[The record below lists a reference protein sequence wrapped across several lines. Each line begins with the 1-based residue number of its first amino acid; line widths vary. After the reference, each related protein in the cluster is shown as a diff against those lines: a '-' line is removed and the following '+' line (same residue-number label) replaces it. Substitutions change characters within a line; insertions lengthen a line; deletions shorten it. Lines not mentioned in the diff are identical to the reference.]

1 MTILEQDR
9 LEEQNNPAD
18 NGQFDLRAILMTT
31 LLSNPEAMGYRN
43 DPEILNK
50 IQNMPNSVE
59 EQQAYISSDPRLT
72 NLFLLFLKSQN
83 INVQQPQQPQAQP
96 QAQPQPQP
104 QSQPQ
109 SQPQQPE
116 VNEEEKKIL
125 DLKTE
130 GNQLYKKKQ
139 FEAALEKYNTI
150 LSIQPTNI
158 PIRNNISAVYIEQGR
173 YEECITYCNESLE
186 IARESH
192 AGYEDVAKIYM
203 RMGTAQVKLERYD
216 EGIQS
221 YENSRMEAPIKG
233 INDKIRE
240 ATRLKEAAAK
250 KAYINPE
257 EVPIELGDIINR
269 VLRQK
274 NVVINYS
281 LKVNILKLFM
291 NMMKL
296 FVVIHKMLL
305 STVTVGLLL
314 VS

>member
-83 INVQQPQQPQAQP
+83 INVQQPQA
-96 QAQPQPQP
+96 QP

>member
-83 INVQQPQQPQAQP
+83 INVQQPQAQP
-96 QAQPQPQP
+96 QAQPQSQP

-109 SQPQQPE
+109 QPQQPE

-130 GNQLYKKKQ
+130 DNQLYKKKQ
-139 FEAALEKYNTI
+139 F
-150 LSIQPTNI
+150 
-158 PIRNNISAVYIEQGR
+158 
-173 YEECITYCNESLE
+173 
-186 IARESH
+186 
-192 AGYEDVAKIYM
+192 
-203 RMGTAQVKLERYD
+203 
-216 EGIQS
+216 
-221 YENSRMEAPIKG
+221 
-233 INDKIRE
+233 
-240 ATRLKEAAAK
+240 
-250 KAYINPE
+250 
-257 EVPIELGDIINR
+257 
-269 VLRQK
+269 
-274 NVVINYS
+274 
-281 LKVNILKLFM
+281 
-291 NMMKL
+291 
-296 FVVIHKMLL
+296 
-305 STVTVGLLL
+305 
-314 VS
+314 

>member
-1 MTILEQDR
+1 
-9 LEEQNNPAD
+9 
-18 NGQFDLRAILMTT
+18 
-31 LLSNPEAMGYRN
+31 
-43 DPEILNK
+43 
-50 IQNMPNSVE
+50 
-59 EQQAYISSDPRLT
+59 
-72 NLFLLFLKSQN
+72 
-83 INVQQPQQPQAQP
+83 
-96 QAQPQPQP
+96 
-104 QSQPQ
+104 
-109 SQPQQPE
+109 
-116 VNEEEKKIL
+116 
-125 DLKTE
+125 
-130 GNQLYKKKQ
+130 
-139 FEAALEKYNTI
+139 
-150 LSIQPTNI
+150 
-158 PIRNNISAVYIEQGR
+158 
-173 YEECITYCNESLE
+173 
-186 IARESH
+186 
-192 AGYEDVAKIYM
+192 M

-257 EVPIELGDIINR
+257 EVPIEYGDIINR

>member
-9 LEEQNNPAD
+9 LEEQNNPAND
-18 NGQFDLRAILMTT
+18 QFDIRSILMTT
-31 LLSNPEAMGYRN
+31 LLTNPQAMGYRN
-43 DPEILNK
+43 DPELLTK

-59 EQQAYISSDPRLT
+59 EQQAYVSSDPRLT

-83 INVQQPQQPQAQP
+83 INVQQPQAQP
-96 QAQPQPQP
+96 QA
-104 QSQPQ
+104 
-109 SQPQQPE
+109 QPQQPE

-158 PIRNNISAVYIEQGR
+158 PIRNNISAVYIEQGK
-173 YEECITYCNESLE
+173 YEECIAYCTESLE

-257 EVPIELGDIINR
+257 EVSI
-269 VLRQK
+269 
-274 NVVINYS
+274 
-281 LKVNILKLFM
+281 
-291 NMMKL
+291 
-296 FVVIHKMLL
+296 
-305 STVTVGLLL
+305 
-314 VS
+314 

>member
-9 LEEQNNPAD
+9 LEEQNNPAND
-18 NGQFDLRAILMTT
+18 QFDIRSILMTT
-31 LLSNPEAMGYRN
+31 LLTNPQAMGYRN
-43 DPEILNK
+43 DPELLTK

-59 EQQAYISSDPRLT
+59 EQQAYVSSDPRLT

-83 INVQQPQQPQAQP
+83 INVQQPQAQP
-96 QAQPQPQP
+96 QQPQPQP
-104 QSQPQ
+104 QP
-109 SQPQQPE
+109 QPQQPE

-158 PIRNNISAVYIEQGR
+158 PIRNNISTVYIEQGR

-257 EVPIELGDIINR
+257 EVTIEYGDIINR

-305 STVTVGLLL
+305 STVTAELLL
-314 VS
+314 VN